1 MSIKKLDHD
10 RVNHELP
17 ISKIT
22 NSIPDASQCGIT
34 QEKDT
39 LDNARLAGRNNCDMI
54 KAFVD
59 NPYTQPLNS
68 IR

>member
-1 MSIKKLDHD
+1 MITLNEKQQEF
-10 RVNHELP
+10 VNACTKMFP
-17 ISKIT
+17 K
-22 NSIPDASQCGIT
+22 
-34 QEKDT
+34 KDT
-39 LDNARLAGRNNCDMI
+39 LDNARLSGRNNCDMI